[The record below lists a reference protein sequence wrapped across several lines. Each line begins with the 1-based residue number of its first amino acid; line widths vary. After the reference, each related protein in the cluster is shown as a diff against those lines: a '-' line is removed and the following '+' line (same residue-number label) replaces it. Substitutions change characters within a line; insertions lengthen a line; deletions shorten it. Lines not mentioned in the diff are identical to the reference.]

1 MNHKKL
7 FSTESDKYV
16 ELARKTI
23 ESYIKDG
30 ITIKLPK
37 DLPSEMTDKRAGAF
51 VSLHKNGELRGCI
64 GTILATTD
72 CVGEEII
79 QNAISAATCDPRFM
93 PVREEE
99 LPLLDISVDVLSE
112 PEDIQSPDELNVKR
126 YGVIVTKG
134 FRRGLLLP
142 DLDGVD
148 TVEDQIYIAKRKAGI
163 MPDEEVKLQRFE
175 VIRHH

>member
-1 MNHKKL
+1 MNHKKI

-79 QNAISAATCDPRFM
+79 QNADKILINLWYLGNEQYISPAMNAYFFN
-93 PVREEE
+93 
-99 LPLLDISVDVLSE
+99 LLIYCVDNRAISVLICKIYHSMKISNIFNITIDGHLIPPS
-112 PEDIQSPDELNVKR
+112 
-126 YGVIVTKG
+126 VINHDKSTTVITFYRK
-134 FRRGLLLP
+134 LLALIGKINP
-142 DLDGVD
+142 
-148 TVEDQIYIAKRKAGI
+148 R
-163 MPDEEVKLQRFE
+163 
-175 VIRHH
+175 